1 MLKLSVRRSIFT
13 KDVLYF
19 TIYILTQ
26 TRHQCW
32 YVFNTYVKIFP
43 DSFVYPFT
51 FLDETIR
58 VSYHLFTK

>member
-26 TRHQCW
+26 TRHQC
-32 YVFNTYVKIFP
+32 
-43 DSFVYPFT
+43 
-51 FLDETIR
+51 
-58 VSYHLFTK
+58 